1 MPRPR
6 SGPTTTG
13 RSRTPTHDQGN
24 EEAELK
30 KIAARSPDPDLA
42 FATDDDFMNN
52 DPQVNTYDLT
62 SDTLAYGKMRMAMAS
77 ELLKDLD
84 KKVVKDGE
92 SWAGSAARSRRASAS
107 SATVRISRPSTS
119 AASRSTATSRAPT
132 RPATRS
138 RPSPALAQRE
148 ALKLLV
154 DQILS
159 DKAFQFSPALL
170 RKLDDRVVAGQRVL
184 LLRRHRI
191 TRSTG

>member
-1 MPRPR
+1 M
-6 SGPTTTG
+6 G
-13 RSRTPTHDQGN
+13 D

-42 FATDDDFMNN
+42 FATDDDFMQQR
-52 DPQVNTYDLT
+52 PPGQHLRPDLRHPGF
-62 SDTLAYGKMRMAMAS
+62 GKSRMAMAG

-84 KKVVKDGE
+84 QKVVKDGE
-92 SWAGSAARSRRASAS
+92 SWARLRTAFSVVHRAST
-107 SATVRISRPSTS
+107 ATAHSSRPSTS
-119 AASRSTATSRAPT
+119 AASRSTATSRGPT

-138 RPSPALAQRE
+138 CPIPGARQRE

-170 RKLDDRVVAGQRVL
+170 RKLTTESWHDGGVL
-184 LLRRHRI
+184 VLRRCRI